1 MGCIMPASLADP
13 TRRAI
18 FERLMRDGELTV
30 HALTDRAGVSQP
42 AVSKHLRM
50 LKQARLL
57 RDRREGRETHYSAAA
72 RSRALVRLD
81 EPLLARSLRS
91 PRNSVEEDGPMTKLA
106 TATTRSIVIERVMPH
121 PPEKI
126 WRALT
131 QGHLIEEWL
140 MKNDFQPVVGNKFNF
155 RAEPMPGWNGVTDC
169 EVLIVEPNERLSY
182 RWDASG
188 EEAANG
194 LKTVVTWTL
203 TPAKAGTLVRM
214 EQSGFRAQD
223 ERFYQGAGFGWQ
235 KMIAALEKVAA
246 GLD

>member
-1 MGCIMPASLADP
+1 
-13 TRRAI
+13 
-18 FERLMRDGELTV
+18 
-30 HALTDRAGVSQP
+30 
-42 AVSKHLRM
+42 
-50 LKQARLL
+50 
-57 RDRREGRETHYSAAA
+57 
-72 RSRALVRLD
+72 
-81 EPLLARSLRS
+81 
-91 PRNSVEEDGPMTKLA
+91 MTKLA

-131 QGHLIEEWL
+131 QSHLIEEWL